1 MNLAA
6 SPFND
11 RDTFGAMLPIHFA
24 SAADAAKLTP
34 TGATRGPITSAD
46 VLFSKL
52 AQALELPDYFGHNWD
67 ALDECLREVVSDVL
81 LLVNDAETLW
91 REAPDVALALVDLWL
106 AAAEEHPAKLELVFV
121 WS

>member
-1 MNLAA
+1 
-6 SPFND
+6 
-11 RDTFGAMLPIHFA
+11 MLPIHIV

-34 TGATRGPITSAD
+34 TGVTRGPITSAD

-67 ALDECLREVVSDVL
+67 ALDECLREVVGDLL
-81 LLVNDAETLW
+81 LLVHDGETLW
-91 REAPDVALALVDLWL
+91 REAPDVALALVELWL
-106 AAAEEHPAKLELVFV
+106 AAAAEHPAKMELVFV

>member
-1 MNLAA
+1 
-6 SPFND
+6 
-11 RDTFGAMLPIHFA
+11 MLPIHFA

-34 TGATRGPITSAD
+34 TGVTRGPITSAD

-67 ALDECLREVVSDVL
+67 ALDEGLREVVSDVL
-81 LLVNDAETLW
+81 VLVHDAESLW
-91 REAPDVALALVDLWL
+91 REARDVAMALVELWL
-106 AAAEEHPAKLELVFV
+106 AAAEEHPTKMELVFV